1 MKRSEK
7 LSEFL
12 NFICQVKPE
21 YDYYL
26 DVQADAEAKI
36 LDLLHEIELVPHNAF
51 DMVKIYKQLRESR
64 KQRRLAK
71 DSIRELTPLVTWV
84 EDNKKEIEALKRTLG
99 DVRKVEKMGYTYTAQ
114 KSLQRRLK
122 RTIRYSF
129 GRLAELV
136 KATSS

>member
-99 DVRKVEKMGYTYTAQ
+99 DVRKVEKMEDGRIYLYRTEIVAET
-114 KSLQRRLK
+114 LK
-122 RTIRYSF
+122 KNDR
-129 GRLAELV
+129 E
-136 KATSS
+136 

>member
-99 DVRKVEKMGYTYTAQ
+99 DVRKMEKMEDGRIYLYRTEIVAET
-114 KSLQRRLK
+114 LK
-122 RTIRYSF
+122 KNDR
-129 GRLAELV
+129 A
-136 KATSS
+136 

>member
-1 MKRSEK
+1 VKRSEK

-99 DVRKVEKMGYTYTAQ
+99 DVRKVEKMEDGRIYLYRTEIVAET
-114 KSLQRRLK
+114 LK
-122 RTIRYSF
+122 KNDR
-129 GRLAELV
+129 A
-136 KATSS
+136 

>member
-36 LDLLHEIELVPHNAF
+36 LDLLHEIELVPHSAF

-84 EDNKKEIEALKRTLG
+84 EDNKKEIEAPKRTLG
-99 DVRKVEKMGYTYTAQ
+99 DVRKVEKMEDVRIYLYRTEIVAET
-114 KSLQRRLK
+114 LK
-122 RTIRYSF
+122 KNDK
-129 GRLAELV
+129 V
-136 KATSS
+136 

>member
-71 DSIRELTPLVTWV
+71 DSIQELTPLVTWV

-99 DVRKVEKMGYTYTAQ
+99 DVRKVEKMEDGRIYLYRTEIVAET
-114 KSLQRRLK
+114 LK
-122 RTIRYSF
+122 KNDK
-129 GRLAELV
+129 V
-136 KATSS
+136 

>member
-84 EDNKKEIEALKRTLG
+84 EGNKKEIEALKRTLG
-99 DVRKVEKMGYTYTAQ
+99 DVRKVEKMEDGRIYLYRTEIVAET
-114 KSLQRRLK
+114 LK
-122 RTIRYSF
+122 KNDR
-129 GRLAELV
+129 A
-136 KATSS
+136 

>member
-36 LDLLHEIELVPHNAF
+36 LDLLHEVELVPHNAF

-99 DVRKVEKMGYTYTAQ
+99 DVRKVEKTEDGRIYLYRTEIVAET
-114 KSLQRRLK
+114 LK
-122 RTIRYSF
+122 KND
-129 GRLAELV
+129 
-136 KATSS
+136 KA

>member
-99 DVRKVEKMGYTYTAQ
+99 DVRKVEKMEDGRIYLYRTEIVAETLK
-114 KSLQRRLK
+114 KSDR
-122 RTIRYSF
+122 
-129 GRLAELV
+129 A
-136 KATSS
+136 

>member
-99 DVRKVEKMGYTYTAQ
+99 DVRKVEKMEDGRIYLYRTEIVAET
-114 KSLQRRLK
+114 LK
-122 RTIRYSF
+122 KN
-129 GRLAELV
+129 E
-136 KATSS
+136 KA

>member
-99 DVRKVEKMGYTYTAQ
+99 DVRKVEKMEDGRIYLYRTEIVAET
-114 KSLQRRLK
+114 LK
-122 RTIRYSF
+122 KND
-129 GRLAELV
+129 
-136 KATSS
+136 KA

>member
-99 DVRKVEKMGYTYTAQ
+99 DVRKVEKMEDVRIYLYRTEIVAET
-114 KSLQRRLK
+114 LK
-122 RTIRYSF
+122 KND
-129 GRLAELV
+129 
-136 KATSS
+136 KA

>member
-12 NFICQVKPE
+12 NFICQVTPE

-36 LDLLHEIELVPHNAF
+36 LDLLHEIELIPHNAF

-99 DVRKVEKMGYTYTAQ
+99 DVRKVEKMEDGRIYLYRTEIVAET
-114 KSLQRRLK
+114 LK
-122 RTIRYSF
+122 KND
-129 GRLAELV
+129 
-136 KATSS
+136 KA

>member
-99 DVRKVEKMGYTYTAQ
+99 DVRKVEKMEGGRIYLYRTEIVAET
-114 KSLQRRLK
+114 LK
-122 RTIRYSF
+122 KNDK
-129 GRLAELV
+129 V
-136 KATSS
+136 

>member
-64 KQRRLAK
+64 NQRSLAK
-71 DSIRELTPLVTWV
+71 DSFRELTPLVTWV

-99 DVRKVEKMGYTYTAQ
+99 DVRKVEKMEDVRIYLYRTEIVAET
-114 KSLQRRLK
+114 LK
-122 RTIRYSF
+122 KNDK
-129 GRLAELV
+129 V
-136 KATSS
+136 

>member
-99 DVRKVEKMGYTYTAQ
+99 DVRKVEKMEDGRIYLYRTEIVAET
-114 KSLQRRLK
+114 LK
-122 RTIRYSF
+122 KNDK
-129 GRLAELV
+129 V
-136 KATSS
+136 

>member
-84 EDNKKEIEALKRTLG
+84 EDNKKEIEFLKRTLG
-99 DVRKVEKMGYTYTAQ
+99 DVRKVEKMEDGRIYIYRTEIVAET
-114 KSLQRRLK
+114 LK
-122 RTIRYSF
+122 KNDR
-129 GRLAELV
+129 A
-136 KATSS
+136 

>member
-12 NFICQVKPE
+12 DFICQVKPE

-71 DSIRELTPLVTWV
+71 DSIRELTPPVTWV

-99 DVRKVEKMGYTYTAQ
+99 DVRKAEKMEDGRIYLYRTEIVAET
-114 KSLQRRLK
+114 LK
-122 RTIRYSF
+122 KNDR
-129 GRLAELV
+129 A
-136 KATSS
+136 

>member
-1 MKRSEK
+1 VKRSEK

-71 DSIRELTPLVTWV
+71 DSIRELTPLVTWA

-99 DVRKVEKMGYTYTAQ
+99 DVRKVEKMEDGRIYLYRTEIVAET
-114 KSLQRRLK
+114 LK
-122 RTIRYSF
+122 KNDR
-129 GRLAELV
+129 A
-136 KATSS
+136 

>member
-99 DVRKVEKMGYTYTAQ
+99 DVRKVEKMEDGRIYLYRTEIVAEA
-114 KSLQRRLK
+114 LK
-122 RTIRYSF
+122 KNDR
-129 GRLAELV
+129 A
-136 KATSS
+136 

>member
-99 DVRKVEKMGYTYTAQ
+99 DVRKVEKMEDGRIYLYRTEIVAET
-114 KSLQRRLK
+114 LK
-122 RTIRYSF
+122 KNDR
-129 GRLAELV
+129 A
-136 KATSS
+136 

>member
-64 KQRRLAK
+64 KQRRL
-71 DSIRELTPLVTWV
+71 
-84 EDNKKEIEALKRTLG
+84 
-99 DVRKVEKMGYTYTAQ
+99 
-114 KSLQRRLK
+114 K

>member
-99 DVRKVEKMGYTYTAQ
+99 DVRKVEKMEDGRIYLYRTEIVAET
-114 KSLQRRLK
+114 LK
-122 RTIRYSF
+122 KNDR
-129 GRLAELV
+129 V
-136 KATSS
+136 

>member
-36 LDLLHEIELVPHNAF
+36 LDLLHEVELVPHNAF

-99 DVRKVEKMGYTYTAQ
+99 DVRKVEKMEDGRIYLYRTEIVAET
-114 KSLQRRLK
+114 LK
-122 RTIRYSF
+122 KNDK
-129 GRLAELV
+129 V
-136 KATSS
+136 

>member
-71 DSIRELTPLVTWV
+71 DSIRELTPLVTWA

-99 DVRKVEKMGYTYTAQ
+99 DVRKVEKMEDGRIYLYRTEIVAET
-114 KSLQRRLK
+114 LK
-122 RTIRYSF
+122 KNDR
-129 GRLAELV
+129 A
-136 KATSS
+136 

>member
-99 DVRKVEKMGYTYTAQ
+99 DVRKVEKMEDGRICLYRTEIVAET
-114 KSLQRRLK
+114 LK
-122 RTIRYSF
+122 KNDR
-129 GRLAELV
+129 V
-136 KATSS
+136 

>member
-36 LDLLHEIELVPHNAF
+36 LDLLHEVELVPHNAF

-99 DVRKVEKMGYTYTAQ
+99 DVRKVEKMEDGRIYLCRTEIVAET
-114 KSLQRRLK
+114 LK
-122 RTIRYSF
+122 KNDR
-129 GRLAELV
+129 A
-136 KATSS
+136 

>member
-84 EDNKKEIEALKRTLG
+84 EDNKKEVEALKRTLG
-99 DVRKVEKMGYTYTAQ
+99 DVRKVEKMEDGRIYLYRTEIVAET
-114 KSLQRRLK
+114 LK
-122 RTIRYSF
+122 KNDR
-129 GRLAELV
+129 V
-136 KATSS
+136 

>member
-84 EDNKKEIEALKRTLG
+84 EDNKKEIEALKRTPG
-99 DVRKVEKMGYTYTAQ
+99 DVRKVEKMEDGRIYLYRTEIVAET
-114 KSLQRRLK
+114 LK
-122 RTIRYSF
+122 KN
-129 GRLAELV
+129 E
-136 KATSS
+136 KA

>member
-36 LDLLHEIELVPHNAF
+36 LDLLHEIELIPHNAF

-99 DVRKVEKMGYTYTAQ
+99 DVRKVEKMEDGRIYLYRTEIVAET
-114 KSLQRRLK
+114 LK
-122 RTIRYSF
+122 KND
-129 GRLAELV
+129 
-136 KATSS
+136 KA

>member
-12 NFICQVKPE
+12 NFIRQVKPE

-99 DVRKVEKMGYTYTAQ
+99 DVRKVEKMEDGRIYLYRTEIVAET
-114 KSLQRRLK
+114 LK
-122 RTIRYSF
+122 KNDR
-129 GRLAELV
+129 A
-136 KATSS
+136 

>member
-99 DVRKVEKMGYTYTAQ
+99 DVRKVEKMEDVRIYLYRTEIVVET
-114 KSLQRRLK
+114 LK
-122 RTIRYSF
+122 KNDK
-129 GRLAELV
+129 V
-136 KATSS
+136 

>member
-36 LDLLHEIELVPHNAF
+36 LDLLHEVELVPHNAF

-99 DVRKVEKMGYTYTAQ
+99 DVRKVEKMEDGRIYLYRTEIVAET
-114 KSLQRRLK
+114 LK
-122 RTIRYSF
+122 KNDR
-129 GRLAELV
+129 A
-136 KATSS
+136 

>member
-26 DVQADAEAKI
+26 DVQKI

-99 DVRKVEKMGYTYTAQ
+99 DVRKVEKMEDGRIYLYRTEIVAET
-114 KSLQRRLK
+114 LK
-122 RTIRYSF
+122 KNDR
-129 GRLAELV
+129 A
-136 KATSS
+136 

>member
-26 DVQADAEAKI
+26 DVQADAEAKT

-99 DVRKVEKMGYTYTAQ
+99 DVRKVEKMEDGRIYLYRTEIVAET
-114 KSLQRRLK
+114 LK
-122 RTIRYSF
+122 KN
-129 GRLAELV
+129 E
-136 KATSS
+136 KA

>member
-71 DSIRELTPLVTWV
+71 DSIRELTPLVTWM

-99 DVRKVEKMGYTYTAQ
+99 DVRKVEKMEDGRIYLYRTEIVAET
-114 KSLQRRLK
+114 LK
-122 RTIRYSF
+122 KNDR
-129 GRLAELV
+129 A
-136 KATSS
+136 

>member
-84 EDNKKEIEALKRTLG
+84 EDNKKEVEALKRTLG
-99 DVRKVEKMGYTYTAQ
+99 DVRKVEKMEDGRIYLYRTEIVAET
-114 KSLQRRLK
+114 LK
-122 RTIRYSF
+122 KNDR
-129 GRLAELV
+129 A
-136 KATSS
+136 

>member
-21 YDYYL
+21 CDYYL

-99 DVRKVEKMGYTYTAQ
+99 DVRKVEKMEDGRIYLYRTEIVAET
-114 KSLQRRLK
+114 LK
-122 RTIRYSF
+122 KNDR
-129 GRLAELV
+129 A
-136 KATSS
+136 

>member
-1 MKRSEK
+1 MRRSEK

-99 DVRKVEKMGYTYTAQ
+99 DVRKVEKMEDGRIYLYRTEIVAET
-114 KSLQRRLK
+114 LK
-122 RTIRYSF
+122 KNDR
-129 GRLAELV
+129 A
-136 KATSS
+136 

>member
-71 DSIRELTPLVTWV
+71 DSIRELTPLVTLV

-99 DVRKVEKMGYTYTAQ
+99 DVRKVEKMEDGRIYLYRTEIVAET
-114 KSLQRRLK
+114 LK
-122 RTIRYSF
+122 KNDR
-129 GRLAELV
+129 A
-136 KATSS
+136 